1 MMQQTAR
8 SGEKAPLFDGRK
20 PLFTQSQLLKL
31 TWPLLV
37 EQFLAVTVGMADTMM
52 VSRCGEAAIS
62 GVSLVDMINNLIIVL
77 FSALA
82 TGGAVVVSQ
91 FLGAREQKSA
101 NKSAGQLIL
110 LSGIL
115 GLGVGVLCFV
125 LARPMIRLFYGSI
138 DADVLDAGTLYLKI
152 IAVSYPFLAL
162 YNAGA
167 ALFRSMGNSRI
178 SMQISV
184 LMNII
189 NIVGNAVCIFGLKMG
204 VDGVAW
210 PSVVSRVSGMFTR
223 RGFNIDTLT
232 VGETESPEFSRITIS
247 MHDDEAICNQ
257 IVKQLEKMYDV
268 KKVQVMQRDETVAR
282 ELLLIKIKNNA
293 AERQDIMSVVDVF
306 RAKITDYSPEAL
318 VIEIR
323 GVSTKINAFIELLEP
338 YGILEMCRTGL
349 VALERGGNCLK
360 NA

>member
-1 MMQQTAR
+1 MER
-8 SGEKAPLFDGRK
+8 FIISI
-20 PLFTQSQLLKL
+20 
-31 TWPLLV
+31 LV
-37 EQFLAVTVGMADTMM
+37 ANH
-52 VSRCGEAAIS
+52 S
-62 GVSLVDMINNLIIVL
+62 GVL
-77 FSALA
+77 
-82 TGGAVVVSQ
+82 
-91 FLGAREQKSA
+91 
-101 NKSAGQLIL
+101 
-110 LSGIL
+110 
-115 GLGVGVLCFV
+115 
-125 LARPMIRLFYGSI
+125 
-138 DADVLDAGTLYLKI
+138 
-152 IAVSYPFLAL
+152 
-162 YNAGA
+162 
-167 ALFRSMGNSRI
+167 
-178 SMQISV
+178 
-184 LMNII
+184 
-189 NIVGNAVCIFGLKMG
+189 
-204 VDGVAW
+204 
-210 PSVVSRVSGMFTR
+210 SRVSGMFTR

-360 NA
+360 NAYPPIYYPIFFIKESLR